1 MNIQK
6 FESKFSEYNISA
18 KGQSI
23 FRKLYAI
30 YRESYWTL

>member
-23 FRKLYAI
+23 FRK
-30 YRESYWTL
+30 TLCYI